1 MKNFLQLA
9 LHIAPFVFFLM
20 AALGFINQ
28 LFDMNLGLRSGVEAS
43 RDPVINVILILIG
56 AAILLLPKM
65 LGAILRKR
73 A

>member
-1 MKNFLQLA
+1 MKNYLRLA
-9 LHIAPFVFFLM
+9 LNIAPFAFFLM

-43 RDPVINVILILIG
+43 RDPVISLILILIG
-56 AAILLLPKM
+56 ATILLLPKM
-65 LGAILRKR
+65 LGAVLRKR